1 VPIDAADRV
10 TPSVLRMRCSV
21 EGTSGAPHRR
31 ASPADRIG
39 AAAAE
44 AEAVADDGDGADA
57 GTDGGGADG
66 GSLVQAD
73 TASSTSSTGAVH
85 GERMGVLCM
94 DRHSEASARPTVA
107 YAVLG
112 LLARRSRSGYELAA
126 ALREPVSFFWSAP
139 HSQLYPTLS
148 ALETDG
154 LVTHEQS
161 PGPGPRARKT
171 YRITGAGRRALADWA
186 VSTPPPRAG
195 RDEFVLRAYSA
206 WVAEPHA
213 VAALF
218 RTEAER
224 HRARLVEYERFRR
237 ELVDASGGA
246 PPGRQQP
253 EFGNWLA
260 LHNGLGYERAYLEWC
275 EWALD
280 LLLAADR
287 RS

>member
-1 VPIDAADRV
+1 
-10 TPSVLRMRCSV
+10 
-21 EGTSGAPHRR
+21 
-31 ASPADRIG
+31 
-39 AAAAE
+39 
-44 AEAVADDGDGADA
+44 
-57 GTDGGGADG
+57 
-66 GSLVQAD
+66 
-73 TASSTSSTGAVH
+73 
-85 GERMGVLCM
+85 M

-148 ALETDG
+148 ALEADD
-154 LVTHEQS
+154 LVAHEQS

-206 WVAEPHA
+206 WVAEPDA
-213 VAALF
+213 VATLF

-224 HRARLVEYERFRR
+224 HRARLVEYEQFRR
-237 ELVDASGGA
+237 ELLDASGGA
-246 PPGRQQP
+246 PPSPRQP

-280 LLLAADR
+280 LLLVADR